1 MTFKPLSTLFT
12 RFILSITLSKG
23 IISGTPTVASEE
35 MNNTT
40 NTTST
45 VLLSPSDSLLTGTS
59 TYGHS
64 NNFEAYLKGLGVP
77 YLLRSLA
84 LLASPVVT
92 ISKKCPFE
100 SSVDEGCLWKIR
112 TDTIFRSHEAEFK
125 LNEEST
131 TTRMDG
137 QTVRFTFK
145 KEGDFKLIEKQTN
158 IGGPDVST
166 DIIRD
171 FSDSS
176 KMKVNL
182 HVKKVNASS
191 VFYRTDKS

>member
-1 MTFKPLSTLFT
+1 MLFSWLIFIMTFKPLSTLFT

-45 VLLSPSDSLLTGTS
+45 VLLSPSDSLLTGTF

-64 NNFEAYLKGLGVP
+64 NNFEAYLKELGVP

-137 QTVRFTFK
+137 QTVRFYIQKGRRLQINRKNKQISVGLMCPRILLGTFQ
-145 KEGDFKLIEKQTN
+145 IQ
-158 IGGPDVST
+158 
-166 DIIRD
+166 
-171 FSDSS
+171 
-176 KMKVNL
+176 
-182 HVKKVNASS
+182 VK
-191 VFYRTDKS
+191 